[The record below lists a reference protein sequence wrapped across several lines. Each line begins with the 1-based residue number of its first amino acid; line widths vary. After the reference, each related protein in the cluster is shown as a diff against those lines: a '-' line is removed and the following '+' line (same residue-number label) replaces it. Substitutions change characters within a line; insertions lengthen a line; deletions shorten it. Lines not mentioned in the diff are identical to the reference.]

1 MEQNTPKFHLRLNL
15 FDGIVLLLA
24 LAVGGFLLWNS
35 RSTAS
40 VPLASSATVRYTV
53 RFLNWPEENVSRIRE
68 GGLLVDN
75 VKKYEI
81 GRVVSYEVEPAIT
94 LLLDHE
100 DRQYVYAENAG
111 HVDILVTVD
120 AHCTDNG
127 ESLLAGGGYALQVGQ
142 VAYIKGEGYMASG
155 PIVAIE
161 RGEQG

>member
-81 GRVVSYEVEPAIT
+81 AVWSPMRWSPPSPCCWTTRTANT
-94 LLLDHE
+94 STRRTPD
-100 DRQYVYAENAG
+100 
-111 HVDILVTVD
+111 TW
-120 AHCTDNG
+120 T
-127 ESLLAGGGYALQVGQ
+127 SW
-142 VAYIKGEGYMASG
+142 
-155 PIVAIE
+155 
-161 RGEQG
+161 

>member
-100 DRQYVYAENAG
+100 RRTRGHPGNGGRPLYRQRGVPP
-111 HVDILVTVD
+111 
-120 AHCTDNG
+120 
-127 ESLLAGGGYALQVGQ
+127 GGGRLRPPGGAGRLYQRGGLYGQ
-142 VAYIKGEGYMASG
+142 RTHCGN
-155 PIVAIE
+155 
-161 RGEQG
+161 